1 MCKQFLRFQLKFF
14 PPLLYPLS
22 IFVLEDMGHLTLGYP
37 PDLDYE
43 VREVLHLIFG
53 SFHFFL
59 HLASRPKLAGAARP
73 NPVK

>member
-1 MCKQFLRFQLKFF
+1 
-14 PPLLYPLS
+14 
-22 IFVLEDMGHLTLGYP
+22 MGHLTLGYP

-43 VREVLHLIFG
+43 VQGEVLHLIFG

-59 HLASRPKLAGAARP
+59 HLASRPELAGTARA